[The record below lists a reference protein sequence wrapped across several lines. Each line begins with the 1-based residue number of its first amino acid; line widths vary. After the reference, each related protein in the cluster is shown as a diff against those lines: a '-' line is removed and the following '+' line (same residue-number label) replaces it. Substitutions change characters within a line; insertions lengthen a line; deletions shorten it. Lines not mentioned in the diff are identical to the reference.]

1 MAHKRRVVAAVA
13 AAAASVTAG
22 LLAAAPANAVADGH
36 NAPPGAFPFTVK
48 FTMTDIPN
56 PDGTTRSSACSGS
69 LIAPQWVI
77 TAGHCFHDVNRNPVS
92 GPVPYP
98 TTATL
103 GKVDLAESGGHTV
116 AVTEVRQ
123 APKGDIALAKLAS
136 PVTDVAPLLVN
147 RHKPR
152 VGQKLDLAGWGATD
166 SVNPTPGTHMTY
178 GQVAVSTVADPML
191 EVHGVSPAADTSACL
206 YDSGAPYFV
215 PAGLTAGVLVSVES
229 DGPDCPHTTPETTT
243 RVDVVADWIAA
254 QVGYA
259 SVAANE

>member
-1 MAHKRRVVAAVA
+1 MAHKRYAVA
-13 AAAASVTAG
+13 IAAAFVTAG
-22 LLAAAPANAVADGH
+22 VFAAAPAGAVADGRS
-36 NAPPGAFPFTVK
+36 APAGAFPFAVK
-48 FTMTDIPN
+48 FTMTNIPN
-56 PDGTTRSSACSGS
+56 PDGTTRSSACSGA

-77 TAGHCFHDVNRNPVS
+77 TAGHCFHDVNRVPVS

-103 GKVDLAESGGHTV
+103 GKVDLAAPGGHTV

-136 PVTDVAPLLVN
+136 PVTDVPPLLVA
-147 RHKPR
+147 RHAPK
-152 VGQKLDLAGWGATD
+152 VGELLTLAGWGATS
-166 SVNPTPGTHMTY
+166 SVNPTPGTHLNY
-178 GQVAVSTVADPML
+178 GEVAVSTVDDPML
-191 EVHGVSPAADTSACL
+191 EVHGVAPAADTSACL

-215 PAGLTAGVLVSVES
+215 PLGWRAGVLVSVES

-243 RVDVVADWIAA
+243 RADVDADWIGQ

-259 SVAANE
+259 SIAANE